1 MFAGEAINKAIEEFT
16 NRLKSAGITCV
27 KLDWWS
33 NNDYPEMFII
43 FPNDLDKD
51 GKPYI
56 NKDIDDRMYKFRLN
70 LNKIDSV
77 ESAMTE
83 ISAKVKKY
91 ENDIYEEAL
100 CFDDGD
106 PFFDGSFDAMF
117 DKILKTLQ
125 YV

>member
-77 ESAMTE
+77 ESAR
-83 ISAKVKKY
+83 V
-91 ENDIYEEAL
+91 L
-100 CFDDGD
+100 CQKNG
-106 PFFDGSFDAMF
+106 
-117 DKILKTLQ
+117 IEL
-125 YV
+125 